1 MAETTP
7 VTCPEALDIAA
18 VQDFH
23 VQLREALEQG
33 APLTFHC
40 DRIERIDTAGLQL
53 LAACCQDAADRSVP
67 VQWEGVNDVLY
78 TAAKRL
84 DLLGLLHLEPS
95 PTS

>member
-7 VTCPEALDIAA
+7 VTCPAVLDIAA

-23 VQLREALEQG
+23 VQLRDGLEQG
-33 APLTFHC
+33 APLTFRC

-53 LAACCQDAADRSVP
+53 LAACCQDAADRNLP
-67 VQWEGVNDVLY
+67 VHWEGVNDVLHE
-78 TAAKRL
+78 AAKRL
-84 DLLGLLHLEPS
+84 DLLGLLHLEQS

>member
-7 VTCPEALDIAA
+7 VTCPAALDIAA

-33 APLTFHC
+33 ATLTFHC

-53 LAACCQDAADRSVP
+53 LAACCQDAADRKVD
-67 VQWEGVNDVLY
+67 VHWDGVNDILRE
-78 TAAKRL
+78 AAGRL
-84 DLLGLLHLEPS
+84 GLLGLLNLPES